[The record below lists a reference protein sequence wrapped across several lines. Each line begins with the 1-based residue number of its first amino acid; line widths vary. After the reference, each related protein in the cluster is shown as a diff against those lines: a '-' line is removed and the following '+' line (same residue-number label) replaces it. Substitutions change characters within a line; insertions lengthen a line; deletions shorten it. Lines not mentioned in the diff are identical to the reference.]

1 MNKFKYN
8 ENIKKL
14 INILRKN
21 QIKTPFKIKQLFIM
35 SVIKFTS
42 ISLFD
47 NKVFKIISE
56 FP

>member
-21 QIKTPFKIKQLFIM
+21 QKKTPFKIKQLFIM